1 MLFKYRKYRILGK
14 PLADFMWSSLQSHKT
29 VWKDA
34 ELIMPVPLHKKRYR
48 ERGFNQSLVI
58 ARYMSSKMN
67 YPLETGVLYRPVYRP
82 PQTSLNAE
90 ERRGNV
96 RGVFAVVNPDPI
108 IDKTVLLVDDVYTTG
123 ATLKE
128 CGRVLRGSGARDIR
142 AVTLARAD

>member
-1 MLFKYRKYRILGK
+1 
-14 PLADFMWSSLQSHKT
+14 
-29 VWKDA
+29 
-34 ELIMPVPLHKKRYR
+34 MPVPLHKKRYR

-58 ARYMSSKMN
+58 ARYISSQMN
-67 YPLETGVLYRPVYRP
+67 YPLETGVLRRPFYSP

-108 IDKTVLLVDDVYTTG
+108 KDKKVLLVDDVYTTG

-128 CGRVLRGSGARDIR
+128 CGRVLRESGARDIR

>member
-1 MLFKYRKYRILGK
+1 
-14 PLADFMWSSLQSHKT
+14 
-29 VWKDA
+29 
-34 ELIMPVPLHKKRYR
+34 
-48 ERGFNQSLVI
+48 
-58 ARYMSSKMN
+58 MSSKMN

-108 IDKTVLLVDDVYTTG
+108 IDRTVLLVDDVYTTG